1 MCWSTVTATAA
12 ASPWAR
18 SAGTRLTT
26 CFTSAA
32 PRPRRSTGLRLSP
45 DPAFEDQVERD
56 PGERAGG
63 RIVLQQRHGREP
75 RVGEQ
80 DVPAEL
86 GGVGLHEGLDG
97 GHDPVRG
104 DAHRLDVI
112 AAGPCLGAAVDGDL
126 LVTAAAAERRP
137 CLLRVRGG
145 LGGRVV
151 GGGEGDQQLER
162 RVEAGGGGPVVDSGP
177 RGGGAE
183 GGGGREKGEQKNGER
198 RDP

>member
-45 DPAFEDQVERD
+45 DPAFEDQVERH

-63 RIVLQQRHGREP
+63 RVVLQQRHRREA

-80 DVPAEL
+80 DVAAEL

-104 DAHRLDVI
+104 QAEGADVVHP
-112 AAGPCLGAAVDGDL
+112 GPGLGAAVDGDL
-126 LVTAAAAERRP
+126 LVAAAAAERGP
-137 CLLRVRGG
+137 GLL
-145 LGGRVV
+145 
-151 GGGEGDQQLER
+151 
-162 RVEAGGGGPVVDSGP
+162 
-177 RGGGAE
+177 
-183 GGGGREKGEQKNGER
+183 
-198 RDP
+198 

>member
-45 DPAFEDQVERD
+45 DPAFEHKVECH
-56 PGERAGG
+56 PGECAG
-63 RIVLQQRHGREP
+63 RRVVLQQRHRREAG
-75 RVGEQ
+75 VGEQ
-80 DVPAEL
+80 DVAAEL

-104 DAHRLDVI
+104 EAHRLDVV
-112 AAGPCLGAAVDGDL
+112 AAGPGLGAAVDGDL
-126 LVTAAAAERRP
+126 LVAAAAAERRR
-137 CLLRVRGG
+137 CLLVGWRG
-145 LGGRVV
+145 
-151 GGGEGDQQLER
+151 
-162 RVEAGGGGPVVDSGP
+162 AG
-177 RGGGAE
+177 
-183 GGGGREKGEQKNGER
+183 
-198 RDP
+198 

>member
-32 PRPRRSTGLRLSP
+32 PRPGRSTGLRLSP

-56 PGERAGG
+56 PRDGAGG
-63 RIVLQQRHGREP
+63 RVVLQQRHRREA

-80 DVPAEL
+80 DVAAEL

-104 DAHRLDVI
+104 DAHRLDVVNP
-112 AAGPCLGAAVDGDL
+112 GPGFGAAVDGDL
-126 LVTAAAAERRP
+126 LVAAAAAECRP
-137 CLLRVRGG
+137 CLLRVR
-145 LGGRVV
+145 
-151 GGGEGDQQLER
+151 
-162 RVEAGGGGPVVDSGP
+162 
-177 RGGGAE
+177 
-183 GGGGREKGEQKNGER
+183 
-198 RDP
+198 